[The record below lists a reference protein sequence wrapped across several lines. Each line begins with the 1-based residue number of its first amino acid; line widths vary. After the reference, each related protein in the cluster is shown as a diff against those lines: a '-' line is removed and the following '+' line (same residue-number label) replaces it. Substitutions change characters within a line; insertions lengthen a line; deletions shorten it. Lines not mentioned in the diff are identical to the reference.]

1 MKIKYRKLPD
11 ILDPTKYSRYP
22 YLQVTIRYQQNA
34 GQPLLALVDSGAIDT
49 LFPAS
54 LADTL
59 GIDVLSGERKPYFGI
74 GGNLAI
80 GYIHE
85 CDMQVSGFKTWVKM
99 RLILPP
105 SKRSH
110 SARLRTEFVSRSRR
124 LALARLSSRL
134 QIGSIM
140 LNTIGKARFGL
151 QHSGGGPRGIG

>member
-99 RLILPP
+99 RIAFLETIQIPLLGQSGFFENYQVLFERFRYQFEIYPKIDALI
-105 SKRSH
+105 RGN
-110 SARLRTEFVSRSRR
+110 RGRR
-124 LALARLSSRL
+124 RR
-134 QIGSIM
+134 
-140 LNTIGKARFGL
+140 
-151 QHSGGGPRGIG
+151 